1 MLQLQ
6 FYREYLRNIN
16 IEFFENFSRQDQILF
31 LCLSA
36 IIFLFLTLAS
46 NILITY
52 QISNFSYRIY
62 YKVTTNIF
70 RDFIFAN
77 YIDINKINFPK
88 IQSTIIIFFV
98 TLIFFIR
105 AKV

>member
-1 MLQLQ
+1 MNLLN
-6 FYREYLRNIN
+6 LILSDKNIN

-31 LCLSA
+31 LCLTA

-62 YKVTTNIF
+62 YKVTTNILEILF
-70 RDFIFAN
+70 C
-77 YIDINKINFPK
+77 
-88 IQSTIIIFFV
+88 
-98 TLIFFIR
+98 
-105 AKV
+105 